1 MARFGQVKVTIGGQI
16 LIVLALGCADAPR
29 ENIID
34 PVNVAT
40 IEVSTPVLDGG
51 AVRVEWRYLN
61 EGTDLTE
68 FRIDRIFT
76 EFEQGFDRFP

>member
-1 MARFGQVKVTIGGQI
+1 MARFGQVKVTIGAQI

-51 AVRVEWRYLN
+51 DIRMKAQ
-61 EGTDLTE
+61 T
-68 FRIDRIFT
+68 
-76 EFEQGFDRFP
+76 